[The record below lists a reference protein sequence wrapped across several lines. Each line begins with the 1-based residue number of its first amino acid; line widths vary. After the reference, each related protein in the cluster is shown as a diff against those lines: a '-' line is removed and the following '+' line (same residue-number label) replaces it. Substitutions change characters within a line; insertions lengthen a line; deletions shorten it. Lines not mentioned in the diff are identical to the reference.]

1 MPRAIRAKSGDA
13 VFRDRWGNGMSA
25 QTLAAPMGLAG
36 MPDAVRG
43 MAPDRESDREAILAC
58 QAGDRSAFDRL
69 VERHQREIYR
79 LCFRYVNNHEDAS
92 DLAQDS
98 FVKAYKAIGRF
109 RGDSAFSTWLY
120 RIAVNT
126 CLNFR
131 AARRVAQEEL
141 SETLADPGTPVV
153 QRMQERE
160 RSQQVRDAVSRL
172 PEKQRA
178 TLILKI
184 YHDLT
189 HEEVAGIL
197 GSSVGTVKA
206 NLFHAVGNL
215 RKMLGTTATVEM
227 GE

>member
-1 MPRAIRAKSGDA
+1 
-13 VFRDRWGNGMSA
+13 MSA
-25 QTLAAPMGLAG
+25 QVLPAIGLADLHD
-36 MPDAVRG
+36 PVRVNVT
-43 MAPDRESDREAILAC
+43 DRDDDREAILAC
-58 QAGDRSAFDRL
+58 QRGDRAAFDRL
-69 VERHQREIYR
+69 VDRHQRAIYR
-79 LCFRYVNNHEDAS
+79 LCYRYVNNHEDAS

-131 AARRVAQEEL
+131 SARRMAQEEL
-141 SETLADPGTPVV
+141 SETLADPGAPVV

-160 RSQQVRDAVSRL
+160 LSQQVREAVARL

-197 GSSVGTVKA
+197 GSTVGTVKA

-215 RKMLGTTATVEM
+215 RKMLGTSAVGQI